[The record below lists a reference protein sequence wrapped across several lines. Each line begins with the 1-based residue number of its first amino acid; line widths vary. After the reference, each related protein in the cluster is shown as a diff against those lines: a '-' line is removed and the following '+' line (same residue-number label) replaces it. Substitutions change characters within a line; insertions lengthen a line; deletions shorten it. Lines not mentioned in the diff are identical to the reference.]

1 MKESGPATCNPPKN
15 KRFVNKKAN
24 GWTPC
29 IELFALGQT
38 PIDCLKGAKGTIE
51 NFGEKNILINYMR
64 QNAMICSIQ

>member
-1 MKESGPATCNPPKN
+1 MGWRRAVQPLATLQ
-15 KRFVNKKAN
+15 RIRGLWIKAN

-38 PIDCLKGAKGTIE
+38 PFDCLKAAKGTVE

-64 QNAMICSIQ
+64 

>member
-1 MKESGPATCNPPKN
+1 MKESSPATCNPPKN
-15 KRFVNKKAN
+15 KRLGIKAN

-38 PIDCLKGAKGTIE
+38 PFDCLKAAKGTVE

-64 QNAMICSIQ
+64 